1 MVKKIASNL
10 TFWVL
15 FAITSGILVGHFF
28 PATGV
33 AMQPL
38 GKYFIYLS
46 HYTTNHRNRYLWNG

>member
-1 MVKKIASNL
+1 MIKKIVTNL

-28 PATGV
+28 PTTGV

-38 GKYFIYLS
+38 GKYFIDVIKLFI
-46 HYTTNHRNRYLWNG
+46 NPII